1 MTRCIICAVD
11 ETSGSRHGGAS
22 RHAASIAARLARD
35 LDSRALLLHVAGAGN
50 LLQRAAPW
58 RIARARRTRRGLKA
72 IADEHSFPDGT
83 HIQVKAGHTAST
95 LMDVAER
102 EDAELIVIGA
112 GGWSTVSPALLGS
125 VTCALMREA
134 PCPVVVVPS
143 DTVAPFDA
151 EGMRSVVCGIAGD
164 ETDSALLQLAGDL
177 ATRLG
182 AELHAVHAYDPS
194 ATVPG
199 APIPPGDVGLHESA
213 EHRLALA
220 LQEAGV
226 DAQASALPGLAAE
239 ALERVAEQHR
249 AGLIVVGARQASKLG
264 STLLGSVPTQL
275 AAQGRTAVV
284 VLPFEARLERG
295 SGHYEAVAGP
305 A

>member
-11 ETSGSRHGGAS
+11 ETSGHAGAS

-83 HIQVKAGHTAST
+83 HIQVKAGHTATT

-134 PCPVVVVPS
+134 PFPVVVVPS

-182 AELHAVHAYDPS
+182 SPPS
-194 ATVPG
+194 TDSRG
-199 APIPPGDVGLHESA
+199 RS
-213 EHRLALA
+213 RK
-220 LQEAGV
+220 
-226 DAQASALPGLAAE
+226 QASTRRPALSQVRQPRRSSGSPSS
-239 ALERVAEQHR
+239 
-249 AGLIVVGARQASKLG
+249 IARD
-264 STLLGSVPTQL
+264 
-275 AAQGRTAVV
+275 
-284 VLPFEARLERG
+284 
-295 SGHYEAVAGP
+295 
-305 A
+305 

>member
-11 ETSGSRHGGAS
+11 DLSGSRHAGAG
-22 RHAASIAARLARD
+22 RHTASIAARLARD
-35 LDSRALLLHVAGAGN
+35 LDSRALLLHVARASN

-72 IADEHSFPDGT
+72 IAEEHCFPDGT
-83 HIQVKAGHTAST
+83 HIQVKPGHAAST
-95 LMDVAER
+95 LVAVAER
-102 EDAELIVIGA
+102 EDAELLVIGA

-182 AELHAVHAYDPS
+182 AELYAVHAYDPD
-194 ATVPG
+194 G
-199 APIPPGDVGLHESA
+199 GLHDSA

-220 LQEAGV
+220 LHEAGV
-226 DAQASALPGLAAE
+226 DAEASTLPGRAAE
-239 ALERVAEQHR
+239 ALERVAEQRH
-249 AGLIVVGARQASKLG
+249 AGLIVVGARQAGKLG
-264 STLLGSVPTQL
+264 TTLLGSVPTQL
-275 AAQGRTAVV
+275 AAHGRTAVV
-284 VLPFEARLERG
+284 VLPLGARLERG
-295 SGHYEAVAGP
+295 SGHYEAA
-305 A
+305 ASSA